1 MKNTICFKLMAL
13 FVLGFLCFDASA
25 QVKVVEDTASIAKEA
40 SEDEILSGCQEMP
53 EFVGG
58 TGKMFDF
65 LEDNIDYP
73 SGAIANRRGGKV
85 MITFVVR
92 KNGEITDVTQTSKTL
107 GYGLDEEAIRVVKS
121 MPKWNPGKENGKPV
135 NVKLTVPVKFMLTN

>member
-1 MKNTICFKLMAL
+1 MMKNTIYYKFKAL
-13 FVLGFLCFDASA
+13 FVLSFICFYANA
-25 QVKVVEDTASIAKEA
+25 QVKESKDSVSVGK
-40 SEDEILSGCQEMP
+40 EDEVLPFCSEMP

-58 TGKMFDF
+58 TGKMFEF
-65 LEDNIDYP
+65 LDYNTAYPEPAKVNNIE
-73 SGAIANRRGGKV
+73 GKV

-92 KNGEITDVTQTSKTL
+92 KTGEITDVTQTSKAL

-135 NVKLTVPVKFMLTN
+135 NIKFTIPIRFSLKK